1 MSFKYLQ
8 TPQNCRRFCKIH
20 SMKSY
25 SSPSSCPR
33 PNKCNAKE
41 NCKQSS
47 GSSSVFYQCDKCDSF
62 FYSKPLVVTHL
73 SKTGHGKQE
82 DESNSVGWRTVPFPT
97 PILKLDRTTDEI
109 VEVTDDP
116 PQFAPPPF
124 VPVKMAKFKFKT
136 ISNLADPLG
145 EIDSEH
151 PGEILDDSDE
161 STPPSSP
168 EIVQENSELRPTCEK
183 CKLSFSSLHALQTHQ
198 FLITNCASRAA
209 ELARLRRRRNGPPKP
224 RRCRVCG
231 IMCRSHAHYDRHAKT
246 HRERSLGALTCDTC
260 GASFCNNFSLERHQI
275 RGSCT
280 TPKLGKECR
289 KCGRTFT
296 QSGSLKRHLENDSC
310 FKGPARGPG
319 AAKKKCDTC
328 GLSFTQSGSLKRH
341 LENDNCFKGPSR
353 AVRKAC
359 GKCGLAF
366 AQSRSLKF
374 HLEKDCKILD
384 QDGSQEDD
392 IAAVVVKDEEI
403 IQAEVQNWSEL
414 FGLNGGDFEEVVDVY
429 DGGD

>member
-1 MSFKYLQ
+1 MCLALLFNGK
-8 TPQNCRRFCKIH
+8 KD
-20 SMKSY
+20 
-25 SSPSSCPR
+25 CPR
-33 PNKCNAKE
+33 
-41 NCKQSS
+41 
-47 GSSSVFYQCDKCDSF
+47 
-62 FYSKPLVVTHL
+62 
-73 SKTGHGKQE
+73 
-82 DESNSVGWRTVPFPT
+82 
-97 PILKLDRTTDEI
+97 
-109 VEVTDDP
+109 
-116 PQFAPPPF
+116 
-124 VPVKMAKFKFKT
+124 
-136 ISNLADPLG
+136 
-145 EIDSEH
+145 
-151 PGEILDDSDE
+151 
-161 STPPSSP
+161 
-168 EIVQENSELRPTCEK
+168 
-183 CKLSFSSLHALQTHQ
+183 
-198 FLITNCASRAA
+198 
-209 ELARLRRRRNGPPKP
+209 RRRRNGPPKP

-296 QSGSLKRHLENDSC
+296 QSGSLKRHLENDSCFHGPDRRLGREGKKACGTCGRTFGNRILLKRHLENGSCVKRLEKRGRKPICDKCGRTFTQHFSLKRHLENDSC